1 MCAWRKE
8 APTDLEHRWLLLLL
22 CLLLDKERTLFSLP
36 PPSPHKPSRH
46 RRARS
51 KTSMASTAKD
61 NDQAFAHSPCASRV
75 QRKGLL
81 PVVRRPNAEIQAMQD
96 QEVRASVLS
105 DRSYG
110 AANRQQAS
118 ASPSSHCPSD
128 FICKMFLKHVYYR
141 KLPEQRK

>member
-1 MCAWRKE
+1 MCMEKRS
-8 APTDLEHRWLLLLL
+8 PHRLRVQGLLLLL

-36 PPSPHKPSRH
+36 TPSPHKPSRH

-81 PVVRRPNAEIQAMQD
+81 PVVRRDLMQK
-96 QEVRASVLS
+96 
-105 DRSYG
+105 YK
-110 AANRQQAS
+110 
-118 ASPSSHCPSD
+118 P
-128 FICKMFLKHVYYR
+128 CKTR
-141 KLPEQRK
+141 K